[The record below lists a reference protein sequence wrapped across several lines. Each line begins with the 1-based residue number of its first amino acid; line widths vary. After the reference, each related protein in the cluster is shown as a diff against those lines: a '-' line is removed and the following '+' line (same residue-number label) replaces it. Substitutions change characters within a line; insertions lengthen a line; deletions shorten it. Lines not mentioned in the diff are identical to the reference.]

1 MIKSLVNRI
10 AQRLQRQSVVL
21 HKLGPGRVH
30 LRLSQQTALR
40 VAGALLP
47 IRVEAAMSRV
57 EAGLEKAACG
67 VAFLTP
73 HLLNPPDSIVLFLLE
88 QRDILREQQLVL

>member
-1 MIKSLVNRI
+1 
-10 AQRLQRQSVVL
+10 
-21 HKLGPGRVH
+21 
-30 LRLSQQTALR
+30 
-40 VAGALLP
+40 
-47 IRVEAAMSRV
+47 MSRV

>member
-10 AQRLQRQSVVL
+10 AKRLQRQSVVL

-67 VAFLTP
+67 VASLTP

-88 QRDILREQQLVL
+88 QRDILRE